1 MFTIG
6 SCYAGMGEMSAAVEF
21 LVTGV
26 QQHLCARLD
35 IDGSAVAAR
44 LLLVVVQPMQEG
56 VPVVANVVVSAVVL
70 AVVFT
75 LAGSAGIVVVVV
87 IDLGAVFAASRVVAL
102 ALSCAIVLLVM
113 LLFVLV
119 FDLVFVAI
127 IALTAVLA
135 IVLVTSC
142 VFLALAV
149 HGCRVRMVLS
159 VLRTCEH
166 SGSID

>member
-1 MFTIG
+1 MIG
-6 SCYAGMGEMSAAVEF
+6 SCYAGMGEVSAAGEF
-21 LVTGV
+21 LVTEV
-26 QQHLCARLD
+26 QHHLCARLD

-56 VPVVANVVVSAVVL
+56 VPVVVNVVVSAVVL
-70 AVVFT
+70 AVVFA
-75 LAGSAGIVVVVV
+75 LAGSVGIVVVVV

-102 ALSCAIVLLVM
+102 AFVFAIVLVVM